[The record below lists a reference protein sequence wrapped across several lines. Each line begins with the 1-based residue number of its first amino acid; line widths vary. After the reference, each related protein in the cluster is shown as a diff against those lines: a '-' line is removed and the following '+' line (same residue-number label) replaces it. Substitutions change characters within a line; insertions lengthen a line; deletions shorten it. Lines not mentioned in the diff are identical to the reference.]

1 MHLPQTGYAVTL
13 VANVAGLG
21 EPPFLSYGV
30 DPNLLMVIDNSG
42 SMLDMAYQDKEEY
55 TGVVTDDN
63 NKDVTYTY
71 EKTCSDDGYLKE
83 QDEQSNWVIKSKG
96 VCRIL

>member
-1 MHLPQTGYAVTL
+1 
-13 VANVAGLG
+13 
-21 EPPFLSYGV
+21 
-30 DPNLLMVIDNSG
+30 
-42 SMLDMAYQDKEEY
+42 MLDMAYQDKEEY

-83 QDEQSNWVIKSKG
+83 QDEQSNWVINVEKEYAGYFEKTLGINGKG
-96 VCRIL
+96 MMSGRLAQIMAPVP